1 MIKIIESINDNNNE
15 KILADISCL
24 KNGKEYDPCH
34 GEYCLTTYKDY
45 VIDAINCLIN
55 LIDDEDIDII
65 FYDDRNRKV
74 NSIYDA
80 TSVEIDGD
88 LYTDF
93 KIVDVE
99 DSEEDY

>member
-45 VIDAINCLIN
+45 ITDAINY
-55 LIDDEDIDII
+55 LIDDEDSDVT

-80 TSVEIDGD
+80 ASVEIDGD